1 MNTFR
6 ELFDERDREHIMEA
20 LQERANRLQARI
32 TTLRKSS
39 RITNARLKLDEH
51 EARLDELNDL
61 IHRVAEECS

>member
-39 RITNARLKLDEH
+39 RITDARLKLDEH

>member
-32 TTLRKSS
+32 TTLRKST
-39 RITNARLKLDEH
+39 RITDARLKLDEH

-61 IHRVAEECS
+61 IRRVAEECS